1 MRETQE
7 LSTFLEPILCA
18 NCDAAHANHIIS
30 NVFYNLR
37 ERGREFMQ
45 RTQTKNKQQQ
55 QKRNKYKT
63 SKNVAEWIL
72 FNK

>member
-1 MRETQE
+1 
-7 LSTFLEPILCA
+7 
-18 NCDAAHANHIIS
+18 
-30 NVFYNLR
+30 
-37 ERGREFMQ
+37 MQ

-55 QKRNKYKT
+55 QKWNKYKT